1 MPSGK
6 QWIYRAID
14 LTFSPSKAASSCGM
28 LFHQLRHNATLGVQ
42 FPLLVGK
49 HHGFSVRPGDCRGT
63 YYIILFLDQDEMCLI
78 YLKIKCNSIVVV
90 TYDQCSLY
98 IRGWDSS

>member
-1 MPSGK
+1 MH
-6 QWIYRAID
+6 
-14 LTFSPSKAASSCGM
+14 
-28 LFHQLRHNATLGVQ
+28 FHQLRHNAILGVQ
-42 FPLLVGK
+42 FPLQLVGK

-63 YYIILFLDQDEMCLI
+63 YHTILFLNQDEMCLI
-78 YLKIKCNSIVVV
+78 YLKIKRNSIVVV